1 MKERTSKIL
10 KIVKFVLIHLFEIA
24 VIAAVSWWVFN
35 YAPEQY
41 QWPVVILFVVMYVIY
56 FANEVI
62 DEYKEY
68 KGADFMV

>member
-1 MKERTSKIL
+1 MKEKTSKIL
-10 KIVKFVLIHLFEIA
+10 KIMKFVLTHLFEIA
-24 VIAAVSWWVFN
+24 VIVTLSWWVFN

-41 QWPVVILFVVMYVIY
+41 QWPVVILFIVTYILY

-68 KGADFMV
+68 KGANFMV